1 MKYLFVIAMQKESKE
16 IINHYGLKKV
26 DENYYKNGNKELII
40 TDISRNGITNSLIN
54 LLYKYKLNYKDYVMI
69 NIGMVGSNNLP
80 IESIVGIDKSY
91 GYHFDLTPFNDPLYH
106 APFSPFQMEKIE
118 GIKQVNCYT
127 SDEFVLKTDIKEDVV
142 FDMELNS
149 IVVFPFK
156 KHYSIKIVSDSL
168 SNCEYNNFNY
178 NDAIKKVFKIT
189 DKIMQDK

>member
-118 GIKQVNCYT
+118 EIKQVNCYT